1 MAQGPGSK
9 LIHNGC
15 GKVGLAFGIN
25 FLILDSE
32 KLLTD
37 SLIILKILV
46 MRNIRIILSLATF
59 VTLVIPVMGL
69 AEVSSPEHLLY
80 AKVIEAYRQ
89 GDSLQLNKS
98 VRLFL
103 KTYPQSVHADN
114 SLYLNGLLA
123 LSKENY
129 KRASKNFRLVQKFYP
144 NGNKIPSAMV
154 GRGIAL
160 RKLGKNKKAME
171 IFEGVRKKFPGSPEY
186 FQSDFQLKFLK

>member
-1 MAQGPGSK
+1 M
-9 LIHNGC
+9 
-15 GKVGLAFGIN
+15 
-25 FLILDSE
+25 
-32 KLLTD
+32 
-37 SLIILKILV
+37 
-46 MRNIRIILSLATF
+46 
-59 VTLVIPVMGL
+59 LVIN
-69 AEVSSPEHLLY
+69 ASKAFATTTTSPEHLLY

-98 VRLFL
+98 VREFI

-129 KRASKNFRLVQKFYP
+129 KRASKNFKLLQKFYP

-160 RKLGKNKKAME
+160 RKLGKKKQAIA
-171 IFEGVRKKFPGSPEY
+171 IFEGVRKLYPGSPEY
-186 FQSDFQLKFLK
+186 FQSDFQLKILK